1 MAELA
6 SKDELTMHMP
16 QAEVPL
22 ILKNPPGGATLLH
35 NCEAEGTKKDGQNE
49 TKRKCSPSQ
58 LRKPICG
65 NCREIAISA
74 TVMAHRNDREMH
86 RKCGPKGKGR
96 QAVTSLKRD
105 SCHLA
110 TLPGPGCLV
119 AAEKGENDK
128 LPKAELMRRLHRQWQ
143 IQWK

>member
-6 SKDELTMHMP
+6 PTDELTMHMP
-16 QAEVPL
+16 QAEVSTFLPIAPHL
-22 ILKNPPGGATLLH
+22 EKSPGWVGGGVGATLLH
-35 NCEAEGTKKDGQNE
+35 NCGAEGTKKDRRNE

-74 TVMAHRNDREMH
+74 TVMAHRNDTEMH
-86 RKCGPKGKGR
+86 RKCEPARRPK
-96 QAVTSLKRD
+96 AVTFLEWD

-110 TLPGPGCLV
+110 AVSTLWFLG
-119 AAEKGENDK
+119 
-128 LPKAELMRRLHRQWQ
+128 RRQKRWN
-143 IQWK
+143 W